1 MKIVR
6 HRMVAE
12 EVEIPETLDEFLI
25 WEFTS
30 GSTTGE
36 DFKAFAKLFLKD
48 VKSALPPG
56 AKMVNVS
63 TGHYILSGFVEKDG
77 KYVYFSISDVRHFPR
92 GWYSNILIRTA
103 QHEKDYTGG
112 SNGSTTLEDL
122 GRNLDRMLDSERL
135 HLSL

>member
-12 EVEIPETLDEFLI
+12 EAEVPETLSEFLR

-36 DFKAFAKLFLKD
+36 DFKVFAKLFLGA
-48 VKSALPPG
+48 VKSAVPPG

-63 TGHYILSGFVEKDG
+63 TGHYDLSGFVENDG

-92 GWYSNILIRTA
+92 EWYTNILIRTA
-103 QHEKDYTGG
+103 KHEKDYTGG
-112 SNGSTTLEDL
+112 SNGHTTLEDL
-122 GRNLDRMLDSERL
+122 GRNLDRMLGSERRRL
-135 HLSL
+135 GL